1 MGLLRTWAPASHT
14 PDRRSCA
21 RGSVNGEPHRR
32 PLERMI
38 LGTYAEMPGLLLK
51 LPQAARLFG
60 LRQETCRVVLDNL
73 TERRMLR
80 CTEDGQYGFRGR
92 R

>member
-1 MGLLRTWAPASHT
+1 MGLFSASAPTLHR
-14 PDRRSCA
+14 PDRRSCV
-21 RGSVNGEPHRR
+21 RGSINGEPHRR

-60 LRQETCRVVLDNL
+60 LRQETCRVVLEDL
-73 TERRMLR
+73 TLRRMLR
-80 CTEDGQYGFRGR
+80 CTEDGQYGFRSR